1 EAVLAREASG
11 PSHEGR
17 NGEGVAAPQSLT
29 IGELRHLWEIGAP
42 LIILDVR
49 TDRTYDPSPTRAR
62 GATRLPPD
70 HVAERATELHLP
82 REVWLVAYCA

>member
-1 EAVLAREASG
+1 
-11 PSHEGR
+11 
-17 NGEGVAAPQSLT
+17 VAAPQSLT

-82 REVWLVAYCA
+82 REAWLVAYCA